1 MHHQL
6 KSSWRNL
13 ICFSINV
20 QKSLKKS
27 QKSRP
32 PDQGHG
38 GYREA
43 TIGLFYLVKSKGQ
56 ASDSQIN
63 QYRLGH
69 HQYDDF

>member
-1 MHHQL
+1 M
-6 KSSWRNL
+6 
-13 ICFSINV
+13 NV

-27 QKSRP
+27 EKSRP
-32 PDQGHG
+32 ADQGH

-69 HQYDDF
+69 HQDQQRLLYKIRLA

>member
-1 MHHQL
+1 M
-6 KSSWRNL
+6 
-13 ICFSINV
+13 NV

-32 PDQGHG
+32 ADQGH

-56 ASDSQIN
+56 AAAFRQSN
-63 QYRLGH
+63 QSI
-69 HQYDDF
+69 